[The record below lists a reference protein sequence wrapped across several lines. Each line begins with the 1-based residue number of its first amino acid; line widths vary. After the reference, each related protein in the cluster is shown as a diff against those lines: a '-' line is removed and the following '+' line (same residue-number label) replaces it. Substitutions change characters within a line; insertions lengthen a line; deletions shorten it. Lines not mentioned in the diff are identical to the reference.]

1 MALIPGGCH
10 GDRVVAVL
18 CEIIRNPTQSCIF
31 YPNLVVVYYG
41 MNKEYS
47 PHNSLFTKQTHARE
61 IKPQQQFVETEW

>member
-10 GDRVVAVL
+10 GDRVASVL
-18 CEIIRNPTQSCIF
+18 RKPTQSWLI
-31 YPNLVVVYYG
+31 YPNLVVDYG

-61 IKPQQQFVETEW
+61 IKPQRQFVETK